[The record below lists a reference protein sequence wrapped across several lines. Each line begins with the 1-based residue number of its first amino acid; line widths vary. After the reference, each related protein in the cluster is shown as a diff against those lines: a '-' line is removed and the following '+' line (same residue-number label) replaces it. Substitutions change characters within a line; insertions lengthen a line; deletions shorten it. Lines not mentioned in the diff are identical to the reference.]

1 MSIYQVAAALVAGI
15 CFAYGLLY
23 LFIGLRRGSD
33 RTLSLMFAVFALA
46 YAGTVFNGIRFHT
59 TESLETYVALV
70 RADTLFV
77 VAAWVGLIWFVSTYT
92 RIGDRRFLLFM
103 TSVFVV
109 VGIANIFRPSLIYGQ
124 VIGLKFVETP
134 WGEFLAFLDATDSYW
149 SILFLLVQLL
159 ALAFLVIACVLQFRR
174 GERRDAISLGIGVG
188 WFVGALILELLG
200 EAGVIPLFYWGELG
214 FLGLAVTM
222 SLHMTHQVIETEESL
237 EKSQDELEARVAKR
251 TEELKVTNARLV
263 KQERFSAAVE
273 ERRRLASDLHD
284 SVTQTLYSVSIV
296 AAALP
301 RVLER
306 SPEEAKRSV
315 LHLRNMTLGALAEM
329 RILLFELRP
338 EALEAAKLST
348 LIQQAADVLTGRSHI
363 PVVMNIDGDPGP
375 PVDVKFAFYRITQ
388 EALNNIAKHAEASR
402 VVVDLQV
409 KEDGLLLRIEDDGR
423 GYDLQAGSE
432 SGLGLKIMQERALKV
447 GARLDIESISG
458 QGTAVQLR
466 WSEDGKDDRKG
477 RQAPGLIRG
486 EG

>member
-23 LFIGLRRGSD
+23 LFIGLRRGSEKK
-33 RTLSLMFAVFALA
+33 LSLMFAVFALA
-46 YAGTVFNGIRFHT
+46 YAGTVFNGVRFHT

-70 RADTLFV
+70 RADTIFV
-77 VAAWVGLIWFVSTYT
+77 VAAWVGLIWFISTYT
-92 RIGDRRFLLFM
+92 RIGDRRFLLFL
-103 TSVFVV
+103 TSVFVI
-109 VGIANIFRPSLIYGQ
+109 VGMANIFRPDLIYGQ
-124 VIGLKFVETP
+124 VIGLKFIETP
-134 WGEFLAFLDATDSYW
+134 WGELLAYLDATDSYW
-149 SILFLLVQLL
+149 SALLLLMQLL
-159 ALAFLVIACVLQFRR
+159 TLAFLAIACVLQFRR

-200 EAGVIPLFYWGELG
+200 EAGVIPLFNWGEFG

-222 SLHMTHQVIETEESL
+222 SLHMTHHS
-237 EKSQDELEARVAKR
+237 
-251 TEELKVTNARLV
+251 ARLV
-263 KQERFSAAVE
+263 RQERFSAAVE

-348 LIQQAADVLTGRSHI
+348 LLQQAADVLTGRSHI
-363 PVVMNIDGDPGP
+363 PVVLNIDGDPSP
-375 PVDVKFAFYRITQ
+375 PVDVKLAYYRITQ
-388 EALNNIAKHAEASR
+388 EALNNIAKHAKAAR
-402 VVVDLQV
+402 VIVDLQV
-409 KEDGLLLRIEDDGR
+409 KGDGLLLRIEDDGR
-423 GYDLQAGSE
+423 GYDLQAESE

-466 WSEDGKDDRKG
+466 WSEDGKDDRKE